1 MTEFKNSAVKSMVVM
16 RKAFRTIDSRV
27 SATFR
32 DFDLTPAQ
40 FSVLD
45 VLHAKGPM
53 RIGDLIAS
61 ILSTSGN
68 MTIVIKNMEK
78 NGWVKRTVSKKDHRA
93 YIISITDKG
102 RKLIKKA
109 LPAHIEAVE
118 EAFDVLTQ
126 AEQEELIELLK
137 KFRTLADKD

>member
-1 MTEFKNSAVKSMVVM
+1 
-16 RKAFRTIDSRV
+16 
-27 SATFR
+27 
-32 DFDLTPAQ
+32 
-40 FSVLD
+40 
-45 VLHAKGPM
+45 KGPM

-93 YIISITDKG
+93 YIISITGAG
-102 RKLIKKA
+102 RQLIEKA

-118 EAFDVLTQ
+118 EAFSVLTED
-126 AEQEELIELLK
+126 EQKQLIELLK
-137 KFRTLADKD
+137 KFKTLGNKD